1 MSLYAITLFTGICL
15 LALGVFLA
23 WNPAK
28 TEGPAK
34 RFPRSMPLAGVTMTV
49 AASWFLYRHVQHL
62 SEADFGEYKML
73 IGVITV
79 VLLGLSF
86 KFLPDFLAVRGI
98 ATLMLFYAREALDA
112 AFLQEPQSRLF
123 LVSIV
128 YVGIVASLYL
138 AAWPYRLRDFLGWLY
153 SVNLRPRVLGAALA
167 GYGLLLG
174 GVAFG
179 Y

>member
-1 MSLYAITLFTGICL
+1 MSLFAITFFTGICL
-15 LALGVFLA
+15 FALGAFLA

-28 TEGPAK
+28 TEGLAK
-34 RFPRSMPLAGVTMTV
+34 HFPRSMPLAGFTMTV

-73 IGVITV
+73 IVVITV

-98 ATLMLFYAREALDA
+98 AALVLFYAREALNA

-128 YVGIVASLYL
+128 YVGIVAALYL
-138 AAWPYRLRDFLGWLY
+138 AAWPYRLRDFLDWLY